1 MPPHCPLMTTHFLLT
16 LLTRSLAPLGRLLAA
31 RRHPLMPP
39 HCLLPPLCHL
49 LPPLH

>member
-16 LLTRSLAPLGRLLAA
+16 LLTRSLTPLGRLLAT

-39 HCLLPPLCHL
+39 HCLLPPV
-49 LPPLH
+49 